1 MDQKPANIHQTNIQ
15 HLIEQPSI
23 IYQKNIFNKQTL
35 IKCDV
40 QNNKNKLA
48 LKSQIGLS
56 SKLYALIMFKIKK
69 I

>member
-23 IYQKNIFNKQTL
+23 IYQKNIINTQSL

-48 LKSQIGLS
+48 LKSQIDLS

>member
-15 HLIEQPSI
+15 HLIEKPSI
-23 IYQKNIFNKQTL
+23 IYKKNIFNKQSF

-48 LKSQIGLS
+48 LKSQIVLS
-56 SKLYALIMFKIKK
+56 SKIYSLIMFKIKK

>member
-1 MDQKPANIHQTNIQ
+1 MNQKPVDIHQTNIQ

-23 IYQKNIFNKQTL
+23 IYQKNIINTQSL

-48 LKSQIGLS
+48 LKSQIDLS
-56 SKLYALIMFKIKK
+56 SKLFA
-69 I
+69 